1 MTIQF
6 KERQYSEKSA
16 AWLEQSGTHPV
27 LAKLFAARGVE
38 KPEEL
43 LLELKNLIPPAQL
56 KNCEL
61 AAKYLADAI
70 EAGKKLLIVA
80 DYDCDG
86 ATACAV
92 GLKGLRALGAPWNI
106 NIDYF
111 VPNRF
116 TLGYGLTPEVVD
128 LVSGLPDK
136 PDILITVD
144 NGIASVAGVE
154 RAQQLGIEVLVTDHH
169 LPADQLPKA
178 AWIVN
183 PNQPDCTFPSKALA
197 GVGVMFYLLI
207 A

>member
-1 MTIQF
+1 
-6 KERQYSEKSA
+6 
-16 AWLEQSGTHPV
+16 
-27 LAKLFAARGVE
+27 LFAARGVE

-106 NIDYF
+106 NI
-111 VPNRF
+111 
-116 TLGYGLTPEVVD
+116 
-128 LVSGLPDK
+128 
-136 PDILITVD
+136 
-144 NGIASVAGVE
+144 
-154 RAQQLGIEVLVTDHH
+154 
-169 LPADQLPKA
+169 
-178 AWIVN
+178 
-183 PNQPDCTFPSKALA
+183 
-197 GVGVMFYLLI
+197 
-207 A
+207 

>member
-1 MTIQF
+1 MSIQF

-16 AWLEQSGTHPV
+16 TWLEQSGTHPV

-56 KNCEL
+56 KNCES

-70 EAGKKLLIVA
+70 AAGKKLLIVA

-106 NIDYF
+106 KIDYF

-116 TLGYGLTPEVVD
+116 TLGYGLTP
-128 LVSGLPDK
+128 
-136 PDILITVD
+136 
-144 NGIASVAGVE
+144 
-154 RAQQLGIEVLVTDHH
+154 
-169 LPADQLPKA
+169 
-178 AWIVN
+178 
-183 PNQPDCTFPSKALA
+183 
-197 GVGVMFYLLI
+197 
-207 A
+207 